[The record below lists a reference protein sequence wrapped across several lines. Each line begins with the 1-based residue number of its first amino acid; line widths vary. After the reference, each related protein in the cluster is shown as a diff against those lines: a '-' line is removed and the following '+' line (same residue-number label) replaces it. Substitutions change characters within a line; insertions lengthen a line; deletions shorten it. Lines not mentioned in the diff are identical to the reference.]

1 MIREEKGVFLRIAKL
16 EMKLS
21 LVKII
26 WLISSHL
33 SGYLPKHNFMKR
45 FRLLNNIVGWASFG
59 VAAFI
64 YLLTIEPTASWWDC
78 GEYISTA
85 YKLQVGHPP
94 GAPLFQ
100 LIGRFFSLFAFGDVS
115 NVAMMVNAMSALCS
129 AFTIL
134 FLFWTI
140 TMLGLKFVKESEISM
155 GQTLALLG
163 SGLVGAL
170 AYTFSDSF
178 WFSAVE
184 GEVYAMSSFFTA
196 IVFWAILKWERVHDQ
211 PHALKWIIFIAY
223 LIGLS
228 IGVHLLN
235 LLAIPAIALVFYY
248 RRFSKVTWKG
258 ILITLGISFIILAF
272 IMFWI
277 IPWTVNLA
285 GKYEIMFVN
294 DFGLPFNSGTIFY
307 FLVLTGAIIWS
318 LRFTYRDRHTVG
330 EYVLGCVL
338 LLLLCIFSWLS
349 FLALVALVSAYAWYK
364 NGTSTMKY
372 RSQLRS
378 LFNTAVLSMLFILI
392 GYSSFFLLVIRAN
405 TNTPI
410 NENDP
415 SDAVSLLSYL
425 NREQYGTWPTIYGQ
439 YYDSPLDERDPYKD
453 GNPIYVKDV
462 KKGEYVITD
471 DRKNSIANYDKRFMM
486 LFPRMW
492 SNQKPSHIQSYK
504 SWGKV
509 KGVPIEYINDDGEKE
524 ILYKPT
530 FAENMRFFMR
540 YQLGHMYMRYFMWN
554 FAGRQNDIEGHGGI
568 KYGNWISGIPFID
581 DPRLGDQ
588 SNLPDSMTNP
598 ARNKFYMLPLLLG
611 LFGLYFHFRK
621 EYKGAFVV
629 LLLFFMTG
637 VAILMYLNITP
648 YQPRERDYAFA
659 GSFYAFAIWIGIGVL
674 GLWELFKKLN
684 EKAVAIGVTAICLAL
699 VPGIMAREGWDDHDR
714 SNKYPARDFAVNYLE
729 SCAPNAILITNGD
742 NDTFPLWYA
751 QEVEGIRTD
760 VRVVNFMLSSGDW
773 YVHQLMRKIYDSD
786 PLPFT
791 LRYDQYNKG
800 VNEVVAYTQQL
811 NDRLELMDL
820 IGFIAS
826 DDPATK
832 YQISE
837 SKSIAIYPSK
847 KVKITV
853 DSAKLIKNGIIPPYL
868 ADRALGVVEWDIKS
882 NYLYKN
888 DLMLLDF
895 LATNQF
901 ERPIYFASPSSISD
915 AVDVD
920 KYCYQDGF
928 VYRFLPV
935 RRDDKDY
942 VQGLGSVNSEAS
954 YRILMEKCKW
964 GNLADPNVYVDRE
977 SYRNSMIPKQ
987 NFVRLGRK
995 LATEGKS
1002 DSAIRVCDRVQ
1013 EIFPDNKIRYDFYM
1027 SQFVEVYYLSKA
1039 FDKGNKLANRLLDIY
1054 EQNVDY
1060 ITSINPRFQGNY
1072 DEDLKHAF
1080 GLFEMIKQLATEY
1093 NQPEIVQ
1100 RIDKFLKSRGGS

>member
-1 MIREEKGVFLRIAKL
+1 M
-16 EMKLS
+16 
-21 LVKII
+21 
-26 WLISSHL
+26 
-33 SGYLPKHNFMKR
+33 NR
-45 FRLLNNIVGWASFG
+45 FRKLNNLFGWISFG
-59 VAAFI
+59 IAAFV
-64 YLLTIEPTASWWDC
+64 YLSTIEPTASWWDC

-85 YKLQVGHPP
+85 FKLQVGHPP

-100 LIGRFFSLFAFGDVS
+100 LIGRFFSLFAFGDLS
-115 NVAMMVNAMSALCS
+115 QVAMMVNIMSALSS

-140 TMLGLKFVKESEISM
+140 SMLGLKFFNENEISM
-155 GQTLALLG
+155 GESLAILG
-163 SGLVGAL
+163 SALVGSL

-211 PHALKWIIFIAY
+211 PHSLKWIILIAY
-223 LIGLS
+223 LVGLS

-248 RRFSKVTWKG
+248 RKFSKVTWKG
-258 ILITLGISFIILAF
+258 GLIALGISFVILAF

-307 FLVLTGAIIWS
+307 FLVLIGAIIWS
-318 LRFTYRDRHTVG
+318 LRFTYQDHHSIL
-330 EYVLGCVL
+330 EYITGVVLYL
-338 LLLLCIFSWLS
+338 LLSVFSWIS
-349 FLALVALVSAYAWYK
+349 FLALITLIGAYLWYK
-364 NGTSTMKY
+364 NGSNSSEY
-372 RSQLRS
+372 RGQLRS
-378 LFNTAVLSMLFILI
+378 IFNTAVLSMVFILI

-405 TNTPI
+405 ANTPI

-439 YYDSPLDERDPYKD
+439 YYDSPLDEQNPYKD
-453 GNPIYVKDV
+453 GNPIYVKDL
-462 KKGEYVITD
+462 KKGKYVITD
-471 DRKNSIANYDKRFMM
+471 DRKRSIPNYDSRFEM

-492 SNQKPSHIQSYK
+492 SNQKQSHIQAYK

-509 KGVPIEYINDDGEKE
+509 KGVPIQHTNDEGETVT
-524 ILYKPT
+524 LYKPT
-530 FAENMRFFMR
+530 LYENITFFLR
-540 YQLGHMYMRYFMWN
+540 YQVGHMYMRYFMWN

-568 KYGNWISGIPFID
+568 RYGNWISGISAID
-581 DPRLGDQ
+581 NSRLGDQ
-588 SNLPDSMTNP
+588 TNLPDSMSNA
-598 ARNKFYMLPLLLG
+598 ARNKFYFLPLLLG

-621 EYKGAFVV
+621 QYKGAVVV
-629 LLLFFMTG
+629 LMLFFMTG
-637 VAILMYLNITP
+637 MAIVLYLNITP

-659 GSFYAFAIWIGIGVL
+659 GSFYAFAIWIGFGVMA
-674 GLWELFKKLN
+674 LWDLLKKIN
-684 EKAVAIGVTAICLAL
+684 DKAVAIVVTFACLVL
-699 VPGIMAREGWDDHDR
+699 VPGIMAKEGWDDHTR
-714 SNKYPARDFAVNYLE
+714 ANKYSARDFAVNYLE

-773 YVHQLMRKIYDSD
+773 YVHQLMRKIYKSD

-791 LRYDQYNKG
+791 LTYDQYNKG
-800 VNEVVAYTQQL
+800 INEVVAHTPQL
-811 NDRLELMDL
+811 NERVELKDM
-820 IGFIAS
+820 IRFIAS
-826 DDPATK
+826 EDPSTK
-832 YQISE
+832 YQVSAN
-837 SKSIAIYPSK
+837 KSIAIFPTK

-853 DSAKLIKNGIIPPYL
+853 DSSKLVEKGIVPRYL
-868 ADRALGVVEWDIKS
+868 ADKVVGTVEWDIKS

-895 LATNQF
+895 LATNGF
-901 ERPIYFASPSSISD
+901 ERPIYFASPSSVSD

-935 RRDDKDY
+935 RQDEKDY
-942 VQGLGSVNSEAS
+942 VEGLGSVNSEAS
-954 YRILMEKCKW
+954 YDILMNKCKW
-964 GNLADPNVYVDRE
+964 GNLADPKVYVDRE

-995 LATEGKS
+995 LATEGKY
-1002 DSAIRVCDRVQ
+1002 DSAVKVCDYVQ
-1013 EIFPDNKIRYDFYM
+1013 QIFPDNKIHFDIYM

-1039 FDKGNKLANRLLDIY
+1039 FEKGNKLSSRLLDIY
-1054 EQNVDY
+1054 EQNADY
-1060 ITSINPRFQGNY
+1060 IASLNPEFRGNY
-1072 DEDLKHAF
+1072 EEDLNQAF
-1080 GLFEMIKQLATEY
+1080 GLFQMLKQLAEQY
-1093 NQPEIVQ
+1093 GQQPIID
-1100 RIDKFLKSRGGS
+1100 RIDKYQKSRMGG